1 MLFMVSSIHRA
12 ERNAY
17 RPKIGKTGIPFP
29 RHRHF
34 KVFFYCYF
42 RILEASQPSWSLIAV
57 WIMTDTRCYLST
69 CTEYIVRG
77 SFISEHCLLVLWAS
91 AILLIECLT
100 YPRVEFQYS
109 MKADAFKYAFG
120 PILVRP
126 GRAKPGNDGW
136 RCQMYT
142 KALLSMHTGE
152 RRLSMTPKL
161 RVETRCCTQARLP
174 ALNR

>member
-1 MLFMVSSIHRA
+1 MVSSIHRA
-12 ERNAY
+12 ERNVY

-29 RHRHF
+29 RRRHL
-34 KVFFYCYF
+34 VFFYCYF
-42 RILEASQPSWSLIAV
+42 RILEASRPSWSLIAV

-77 SFISEHCLLVLWAS
+77 SFIWTLPPSS
-91 AILLIECLT
+91 AMGKCNFTDRMFDISTCWI
-100 YPRVEFQYS
+100 S
-109 MKADAFKYAFG
+109 MKADELEGFKYAFG
-120 PILVRP
+120 PILVRA

-152 RRLSMTPKL
+152 RRLSMSKVESGDKMLHTGKI
-161 RVETRCCTQARLP
+161 RVRLT